1 MANEV
6 IKTNVVCGV
15 ENDGNINTNKIRKK
29 KKPAVA
35 PEEDALLQFQPQLDF
50 AAVGSYLHP

>member
-1 MANEV
+1 MLC
-6 IKTNVVCGV
+6 VCV